1 LKHDAPQKNE
11 CVPRAMDVY
20 MQIKTIS
27 DISKQLDQE
36 KYINETLRTE
46 AARLSEQHEQ
56 EISSLKEALRQIH
69 VRNAHEKW
77 NKLRKAGAHDIV
89 ETLHNAE
96 KKRHDIEHQLEEKNA
111 KKKEEIETQKEDVV
125 AATGDGAVSSSA
137 ASTTTSLETSLELSN
152 EEGLISTLRTKC
164 RKLNFSLVALKETIE
179 VSVCVYYYISY
190 LFPHTRAHILVLN
203 NDKYICNKD
212 SEYLSLSPPLSLSL
226 I

>member
-1 LKHDAPQKNE
+1 
-11 CVPRAMDVY
+11 
-20 MQIKTIS
+20 
-27 DISKQLDQE
+27 LDQE

-111 KKKEEIETQKEDVV
+111 KNKEETETRKE
-125 AATGDGAVSSSA
+125 DGAVSSST
-137 ASTTTSLETSLELSN
+137 ASTTTTTTSLETSVETSLELSN

-179 VSVCVYYYISY
+179 VCVCLFYILS
-190 LFPHTRAHILVLN
+190 FPTHTRT
-203 NDKYICNKD
+203 Y
-212 SEYLSLSPPLSLSL
+212 S
-226 I
+226 